1 MSKITEAFK
10 GKKAFIAYL
19 MAGDPDLEKTAEYI
33 LALQD
38 GGADIIEI
46 GIPFSDPIAEGET
59 IQNATLRSLSS
70 GTTPDGIF
78 EMMAELKDK
87 VKIPLLFMSYANP
100 IFSCGYDSFFKRCS
114 ESGISGVILPDV
126 PFEEA
131 GEVLSHTQKYGIEVI
146 TLVAPTSVRR
156 IANIAKSARGF
167 IYVVSSMGVT
177 GVRTSVNRD
186 IRSVIDAIKRQT
198 DIPAA
203 VGFGINTPKQAAE
216 LLQYADGIIVGS
228 AIVNIIAENSA
239 DTAEKLKKYVRS
251 MKG

>member
-1 MSKITEAFK
+1 MSRITDVFK
-10 GKKAFIAYL
+10 GKKVFIAYL

-33 LALQD
+33 LALQE

-59 IQNATLRSLSS
+59 IQNANLRSFSS

-78 EMMAELKDK
+78 KMTEGLKDK
-87 VKIPLLFMSYANP
+87 VKIPLLFMSYVNP
-100 IFSCGYDSFFKRCS
+100 IFSYGYDSFFKRCS

-126 PFEEA
+126 PFEEE
-131 GEVLSHTQKYGIEVI
+131 GEVRPYAQKYGIEVI
-146 TLVAPTSVRR
+146 TLVAPTSARR
-156 IANIAKSARGF
+156 IANIAKSAQGF

-177 GVRTSVNRD
+177 GVRTSINRD
-186 IRSVIDAIKRQT
+186 IRSIIEAIKKET

-203 VGFGINTPKQAAE
+203 VGFGINTPEQAAE

-228 AIVNIIAENSA
+228 AIVNIIAQNSA
-239 DTAEKLKKYVRS
+239 DTAGKLKEYVRS